1 MTVVGAGVAEVG
13 SGCGEERCGGRPEG
27 AAHPQRRTGGEIVV
41 CQPQLWQGGN
51 SAGPAMR
58 PRKRPQL
65 GQVARMLGWGG
76 GKFDF
81 GGGELGWGCEGVGW
95 DG

>member
-1 MTVVGAGVAEVG
+1 M
-13 SGCGEERCGGRPEG
+13 
-27 AAHPQRRTGGEIVV
+27 V

-81 GGGELGWGCEGVGW
+81 GGGELGWGGW
-95 DG
+95 GGWGG